1 MSNQKIP
8 KSAQMS
14 FFRLEKRNL
23 KQASLK
29 CHLLN
34 NVIIENQNKK
44 GKVMTIYYSEDHEWI
59 NVEGNTGTVGIT
71 NYAQNALGD
80 IVFVEVPG
88 VGDDFAKGDE
98 VAVVE
103 SVKAASEI
111 YSPVTGEVS
120 AVNEF
125 LEDNAALVNTSPDG
139 DGWFFKIS
147 IADESELEGLLDEA
161 GYNAF
166 IAGLE

>member
-1 MSNQKIP
+1 
-8 KSAQMS
+8 
-14 FFRLEKRNL
+14 
-23 KQASLK
+23 
-29 CHLLN
+29 
-34 NVIIENQNKK
+34 
-44 GKVMTIYYSEDHEWI
+44 MTIYYSEDHEWI
-59 NVEGNTGTVGIT
+59 NVEGNVGTVGIT

-80 IVFVEVPG
+80 IVFVEVPE

-111 YSPVTGEVS
+111 YSPVSGEVS
-120 AVNEF
+120 AVNED
-125 LEDNAALVNTSPDG
+125 LEDNASLVNTSPDG

-147 IADESELEGLLDEA
+147 ITDESELEGLLDA
-161 GYNAF
+161 DGYKAF